1 MQLKE
6 ENRIKKNNSLQ
17 TIMALAIETAK
28 TGAEKGEVPIGAVL
42 VCDGEILA
50 RAHNQKE
57 SLADPTA
64 HAEMLAIRRAAEAI
78 GSERLDQCDLW
89 VTLEPCAM
97 CAGAIL
103 SSRIATLV
111 YGAWDDKAGAVGSRY
126 DLVRDRRLPE
136 RAVVIAGVREAECAA
151 LVRGFFRD

>member
-1 MQLKE
+1 MGGVPLHVDE
-6 ENRIKKNNSLQ
+6 RLHELMGIALGEAEL
-17 TIMALAIETAK
+17 ALASAD
-28 TGAEKGEVPIGAVL
+28 VPIGAV
-42 VCDGEILA
+42 VTDAAGEVIA
-50 RAHNQKE
+50 TAHNE
-57 SLADPTA
+57 RELTGDPTG
-64 HAEMLAIRRAAEAI
+64 HAEVLALRRAAERL
-78 GSERLDQCDLW
+78 GGWRLDGCTLV

-103 SSRIATLV
+103 SSRVGTLV

>member
-1 MQLKE
+1 
-6 ENRIKKNNSLQ
+6 
-17 TIMALAIETAK
+17 
-28 TGAEKGEVPIGAVL
+28 
-42 VCDGEILA
+42 
-50 RAHNQKE
+50 
-57 SLADPTA
+57 
-64 HAEMLAIRRAAEAI
+64 
-78 GSERLDQCDLW
+78 
-89 VTLEPCAM
+89 M